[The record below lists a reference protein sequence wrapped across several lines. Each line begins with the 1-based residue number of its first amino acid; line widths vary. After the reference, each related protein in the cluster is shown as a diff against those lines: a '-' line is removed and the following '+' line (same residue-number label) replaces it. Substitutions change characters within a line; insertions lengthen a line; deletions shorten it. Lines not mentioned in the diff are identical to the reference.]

1 MSGNHKL
8 VPNRVKL
15 TIDAL
20 EEALRYIDL
29 IDERD
34 RTQNVNDGLH
44 KAADEI
50 FSAIEVLKALD
61 LTPYGTMRCGEN
73 VHLRKGIE
81 KKVSHVMT
89 VTCDESQR

>member
-8 VPNRVKL
+8 VPNRIKL

-34 RTQNVNDGLH
+34 RTQNVNEGLH

-50 FSAIEVLKALD
+50 FSAIEVLKAID
-61 LTPYGTMRCGEN
+61 LTPYGTMRCGEH
-73 VHLRKGIE
+73 VHLHNSRRRG
-81 KKVSHVMT
+81 VVHVMT
-89 VTCDESQR
+89 AECNEK

>member
-8 VPNRVKL
+8 VPNRIKL

-34 RTQNVNDGLH
+34 RTQSVNEGLH

-50 FSAIEVLKALD
+50 FSAIGILKEID

-73 VHLRKGIE
+73 VHLRNSRRRG
-81 KKVSHVMT
+81 VVHVMT
-89 VTCDESQR
+89 AECNEK

>member
-8 VPNRVKL
+8 VPNRIKL

-34 RTQNVNDGLH
+34 RTQSVNEGLH

-50 FSAIEVLKALD
+50 FSAIEVLKAID

-73 VHLRKGIE
+73 VHLRNRRRKGA
-81 KKVSHVMT
+81 VHVMT
-89 VTCDESQR
+89 AECNEK